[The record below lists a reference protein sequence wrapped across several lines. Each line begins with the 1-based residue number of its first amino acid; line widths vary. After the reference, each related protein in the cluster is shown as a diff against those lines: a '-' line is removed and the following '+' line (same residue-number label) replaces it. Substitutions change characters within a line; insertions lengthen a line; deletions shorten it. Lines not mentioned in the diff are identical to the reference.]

1 MPTFDFKLVLDQVEI
16 DEAQADALYAR
27 CKDGTLITAASV
39 TYMDFDRQANSLDEA
54 VRSAIADVNAAGYH
68 VARIEIDAAFYER
81 RLRSALQLRES
92 LFEHPN
98 YRLVA

>member
-27 CKDGTLITAASV
+27 CKDGTLVTAGSV

-68 VARIEIDAAFYER
+68 VARIEIDAD
-81 RLRSALQLRES
+81 S
-92 LFEHPN
+92 LAPQQ
-98 YRLVA
+98 A